1 MPEMEFSKENYDRLE
16 HYKVLVDFLGAF
28 LGPNYEIIL
37 HDLSKLP
44 NTIVRIANNGL
55 SSRKVGGPITK
66 SALQMIHDKL
76 YLEKDFIVNYK
87 GKTDTQDFRS
97 ATMFIKSDD
106 GEVIGLLCL
115 NFSDEKFEDL
125 YEKLLEVIHPKCW
138 KQGKVSKIFEKT
150 PATKE
155 EDNVEE
161 YYGSIDELMEN
172 IYNEAISDI
181 TIPLDYMKQEDRIE
195 VIKELDNKGMFKLKG
210 AVNYVSNHLKCS
222 QATVYRYLN
231 MINN

>member
-1 MPEMEFSKENYDRLE
+1 MDNIINTNSESLE
-16 HYKVLVDFLGAF
+16 QYKKVVDFLGAF
-28 LGPNYEIIL
+28 LGENYEVIL

-44 NTIVRIANNGL
+44 NTIIRIANNGL
-55 SSRKVGGPITK
+55 SGRKVGGPITK

-106 GEVIGLLCL
+106 GEVLGLLCL
-115 NFSDEKFEDL
+115 NFSDKKFDDL
-125 YEKLLEVIHPKCW
+125 YEILSEVIHPKGW
-138 KQGKVSKIFEKT
+138 KRGEVSKIFEKT
-150 PATKE
+150 SATKD
-155 EDNVEE
+155 EDNIEE

-172 IYNEAISDI
+172 IYDEAISNI

-195 VIKELDNKGMFKLKG
+195 VIKELDRKGMFKLKG
-210 AVNYVSNHLKCS
+210 AVSYVSNHLKCS
-222 QATVYRYLN
+222 QATIYRYLN
-231 MINN
+231 IINN